1 MRLSFRKAVEQLEDH
16 YGPPSPPVT
25 RDPFEL
31 ILYENIAYLVSD
43 DRREKAFRELKK
55 RVGLRP
61 ADVLTAPLEQ
71 LAEITALGGIFP
83 ELRARRLQESARMV
97 RDEFGGNLRRA
108 LALDPAQARK
118 ALRKFPVIGEPGA
131 DKILLFTGT
140 VPTPRA
146 RVQRP
151 ARAGAARLRPGTQE
165 LRDHVPR
172 GADRVPRGVRKGMR
186 VFNRRASVA
195 QAARPG
201 TMPAVGAAV
210 RGVPAAE
217 NLPLCEWPELVYF
230 LGESSAEP
238 TAENS
243 S

>member
-1 MRLSFRKAVEQLEDH
+1 MSGFWKIVERLEDY
-16 YGPPSPPVT
+16 YGAPAAPVS

-55 RVGLRP
+55 RVGCRP
-61 ADVLTAPLEQ
+61 ADILTAPLEQ
-71 LAEITALGGIFP
+71 LTEITAMGGIFP

-97 RDEFGGNLRRA
+97 RDQFGGNLRGV

-140 VPTPRA
+140 VPSLAPESNGLRVLVRLGFVQEHKNYSTMYRA
-146 RVQRP
+146 AQ
-151 ARAGAARLRPGTQE
+151 AALQNEYGEE
-165 LRDHVPR
+165 LRVVNQ
-172 GADRVPRGVRKGMR
+172 GA
-186 VFNRRASVA
+186 SIA

-201 TMPAVGAAV
+201 IMPAVGPAL

-217 NLPLCEWPELVYF
+217 NLPFCKQLNRFFSVKTIP
-230 LGESSAEP
+230 SAVLR
-238 TAENS
+238 
-243 S
+243 